1 MFEIAFVLFAVN
13 GLHRPA
19 VAGLILLLANL
30 PGLILSPVSGSFLN
44 GRNVTRWMALDSSV
58 KAIAILAIALT
69 ASASPGRVA
78 LTAVLATAMSLTGA
92 FGNVALRSYIAL
104 SLEPGLR
111 PPANGVDSMTAGL
124 AVLVGPVIA
133 ALIAEWLGTRAG
145 LVCVAAIY
153 FLSALGA
160 LRAGEVRP
168 ERGASFHFRDAV
180 KQTAAIFSNR
190 ILRALTVTYTTYQ
203 AALGILVVALPI
215 IVDKDLGANSSWVG
229 ICWSVAG
236 GAGIVSSLTAG
247 RATGAGEGVLMFS
260 GMIVTTGAV
269 FLLLAHAYA
278 VVLVLAFLLLGVGVG
293 PIDVGLLG
301 LRQSV
306 LPDQGATALLAV
318 SSAVN
323 VSGYPLG
330 TFIGGLVSVA
340 GSTAL
345 VAGSAALAVIG
356 LIVSASLLKTRVKVA

>member
-1 MFEIAFVLFAVN
+1 
-13 GLHRPA
+13 
-19 VAGLILLLANL
+19 
-30 PGLILSPVSGSFLN
+30 
-44 GRNVTRWMALDSSV
+44 
-58 KAIAILAIALT
+58 
-69 ASASPGRVA
+69 
-78 LTAVLATAMSLTGA
+78 
-92 FGNVALRSYIAL
+92 
-104 SLEPGLR
+104 
-111 PPANGVDSMTAGL
+111 
-124 AVLVGPVIA
+124 
-133 ALIAEWLGTRAG
+133 
-145 LVCVAAIY
+145 
-153 FLSALGA
+153 
-160 LRAGEVRP
+160 
-168 ERGASFHFRDAV
+168 
-180 KQTAAIFSNR
+180 
-190 ILRALTVTYTTYQ
+190 
-203 AALGILVVALPI
+203 
-215 IVDKDLGANSSWVG
+215 
-229 ICWSVAG
+229 
-236 GAGIVSSLTAG
+236 
-247 RATGAGEGVLMFS
+247 MFS